1 MLIDSKLFDKKNN
14 GIAAGTLC
22 RYYNDLDKAQT
33 KLNTIPFSK
42 RGSFTFKAPR
52 ETSTGIYRI
61 DELTK

>member
-22 RYYNDLDKAQT
+22 RYYNDLDEAQT
-33 KLNTIPFSK
+33 KLNTIPWSK
-42 RGSFTFKAPR
+42 RGMASFKAPR
-52 ETSTGIYRI
+52 YTSTGVYRI